1 MRIGT
6 EVVAETDGDIFHQ
19 TAAIAEVLEML
30 VDNLPF
36 LIFYLCLCLEIRQK
50 VGVFLGAVEET
61 ELLVDDRLALP
72 A

>member
-1 MRIGT
+1 
-6 EVVAETDGDIFHQ
+6 
-19 TAAIAEVLEML
+19 ML

-61 ELLVDDRLALP
+61 ELLVDDSQFTSCADAAGFEHDFLVVIKLELVFWFADEV
-72 A
+72 